1 MNKARR
7 KRIEALQET
16 LSAVIEELEAIA
28 EEEDESRENI
38 PESLQNSERYE
49 ISEMCSSNMSEA
61 IDCISSA
68 SDYLEEIVES

>member
-7 KRIEALQET
+7 KRISALQEI
-16 LSAVIEELEAIA
+16 LSSAIEELEEIA
-28 EEEDESRENI
+28 AEEDESRENI